1 MMPLSYTLKAKLN
14 NAISYCQEAYLVN
27 YRLIYQKIH
36 LNKEELRVKHFLTWI
51 TTDSLEGPIPLVD
64 AFTLPILKLSYI
76 TLRLF
81 LRLSLGRQRRNKI
94 HFLKKFWLD
103 SSPSYLL
110 MTRIHRFLHRNKDDI
125 HLLKIHVPKDHYQ
138 YFCRIGMGDF
148 LPGHE
153 GHIVGRFTPKEGDTV
168 IDIGAHIGRYTITSS
183 KQVGNTG
190 KVVAIEADPDNFQLL
205 KRNIALN
212 NLTNVLPLNYAVFS
226 TRTRMKLYEQS
237 ASAKYNSLMLA
248 RAAKTKNYVEV
259 NADTLDSIL
268 KLNEVNQVNWI
279 KIDVEGAE
287 FEVLKGSTK
296 TLSTENVSLLIEIHN
311 IADPRHYDNI
321 LDFLKY
327 HNYEITF
334 EQRYDGSG
342 ESHVIFRKKNSNN
355 NNNNLKNL

>member
-1 MMPLSYTLKAKLN
+1 
-14 NAISYCQEAYLVN
+14 
-27 YRLIYQKIH
+27 
-36 LNKEELRVKHFLTWI
+36 
-51 TTDSLEGPIPLVD
+51 
-64 AFTLPILKLSYI
+64 
-76 TLRLF
+76 
-81 LRLSLGRQRRNKI
+81 
-94 HFLKKFWLD
+94 
-103 SSPSYLL
+103 
-110 MTRIHRFLHRNKDDI
+110 MTRLHRVLHRNKDDV

-153 GHIVGRFTPKEGDTV
+153 GHIVGRFAPKEGDTV

-183 KQVGNTG
+183 KQVGKTG

-212 NLTNVLPLNYAVFS
+212 KLTNVMPLNYAVFS
-226 TRTRMKLYEQS
+226 ERTRMKLYEQS

-248 RAAKTKNYVEV
+248 RAARTKNYVEV
-259 NADTLDSIL
+259 EADTLDSIL

-296 TLSTENVSLLIEIHN
+296 TLSSENMSLLIEIHN
-311 IADPRHYDNI
+311 IEDPSHHHNI
-321 LDFLKY
+321 VDFLQY

-334 EQRYDGSG
+334 ERA
-342 ESHVIFRKKNSNN
+342 
-355 NNNNLKNL
+355 L

>member
-1 MMPLSYTLKAKLN
+1 MLKN
-14 NAISYCQEAYLVN
+14 
-27 YRLIYQKIH
+27 H
-36 LNKEELRVKHFLTWI
+36 LNKEELPLKHFLTWV

-64 AFTLPILKLSYI
+64 VITLPIFKFSFL
-76 TLRLF
+76 TLRLLF
-81 LRLSLGRQRRNKI
+81 KLLLGRERRNKV
-94 HFLKKFWLD
+94 HFLRKFWFD
-103 SSPSYLL
+103 TSPSYLL
-110 MTRIHRFLHRNKDDI
+110 MVRVHRFLHRNKDDVN
-125 HLLKIHVPKDHYQ
+125 LLKIHVPKDHYQ

-183 KQVGNTG
+183 KQVGNSG

-237 ASAKYNSLMLA
+237 ASAKYNSVMLT

-259 NADTLDSIL
+259 EADTLDSIL
-268 KLNEVNQVNWI
+268 KQNGINQVNWI

-296 TLSTENVSLLIEIHN
+296 TLSSENVSLLIEIHN
-311 IADPRHYDNI
+311 IDDPSHYGNI
-321 LDFLKY
+321 VDLLKY
-327 HNYEITF
+327 RNYEMTF

-342 ESHVIFRKKNSNN
+342 ESHVIFRKKNNN
-355 NNNNLKNL
+355 NNHLKNL

>member
-1 MMPLSYTLKAKLN
+1 M
-14 NAISYCQEAYLVN
+14 
-27 YRLIYQKIH
+27 
-36 LNKEELRVKHFLTWI
+36 NKEELRVKHFLTWVAS
-51 TTDSLEGPIPLVD
+51 DSLEGPIPLVD

-76 TLRLF
+76 TLRLL
-81 LRLSLGRQRRNKI
+81 LRLLLGRQRRNKM
-94 HFLKKFWLD
+94 HFLRKFWLD
-103 SSPSYLL
+103 TSPSYLL
-110 MTRIHRFLHRNKDDI
+110 MTRLHRFLHRNKDDV

-153 GHIVGRFTPKEGDTV
+153 SHIVGRFTPKEGDTV

-205 KRNIALN
+205 KRNIVLN

-237 ASAKYNSLMLA
+237 ASAKYNSVMLA

-268 KLNEVNQVNWI
+268 KQNGINQVNWI

-287 FEVLKGSTK
+287 FEVLKGSNK
-296 TLSTENVSLLIEIHN
+296 TLSSNDISLLVEIHN
-311 IADPRHYDNI
+311 IDDPSHYDNI
-321 LDFLKY
+321 LNFLKY

-334 EQRYDGSG
+334 ENRYGSG
-342 ESHVIFRKKNSNN
+342 ESHVIFRKNN
-355 NNNNLKNL
+355 NASRNL

>member
-1 MMPLSYTLKAKLN
+1 LK
-14 NAISYCQEAYLVN
+14 
-27 YRLIYQKIH
+27 
-36 LNKEELRVKHFLTWI
+36 KEELRIKHFITWV

-76 TLRLF
+76 TLRL
-81 LRLSLGRQRRNKI
+81 LLKLLVGRQRRNKI
-94 HFLKKFWLD
+94 QFLRKFWLD
-103 SSPSYLL
+103 TSPSYLL
-110 MTRIHRFLHRNKDDI
+110 MTRLHRLLHRNKDDV

-138 YFCRIGMGDF
+138 YFCRVGMGDF

-153 GHIVGRFTPKEGDTV
+153 SHIVGRFTPKEGETV

-190 KVVAIEADPDNFQLL
+190 KVVAIEADPDNFELL

-237 ASAKYNSLMLA
+237 TSAKYNSLMLA

-259 NADTLDSIL
+259 EADTLDSIL
-268 KLNEVNQVNWI
+268 KLNRVNQVNWI

-287 FEVLKGSTK
+287 FEVLKGSTR
-296 TLSTENVSLLIEIHN
+296 TLSSENVSLFIEIHN
-311 IADPRHYDNI
+311 IDDPSHYGNI
-321 LDFLKY
+321 VDFLKY

-342 ESHVIFRKKNSNN
+342 ESHVICRKKNNN
-355 NNNNLKNL
+355 NKLKNL

>member
-1 MMPLSYTLKAKLN
+1 
-14 NAISYCQEAYLVN
+14 
-27 YRLIYQKIH
+27 
-36 LNKEELRVKHFLTWI
+36 LNKEELRVRHFLTWATI
-51 TTDSLEGPIPLVD
+51 DSLEGPVPIID
-64 AFTLPILKLSYI
+64 AFILPILGLSYL
-76 TLRLF
+76 TLRLLF
-81 LRLSLGRQRRNKI
+81 RLLLGQQRRNKI
-94 HFLKKFWLD
+94 HFLRKFWLENN
-103 SSPSYLL
+103 SPSYLL
-110 MTRIHRFLHRNKDDI
+110 MTRIHRFLHRNRDDI
-125 HLLKIHVPKDHYQ
+125 HLLKIHVPRYHYQ
-138 YFCRIGMGDF
+138 YFCRIGKGDF

-153 GHIVGRFTPKEGDTV
+153 SHILTKFTPKEGDTV

-190 KVVAIEADPDNFQLL
+190 KVLAIEADPDNFQLL

-311 IADPRHYDNI
+311 IEDPSHYDNI
-321 LDFLKY
+321 VEFLKH

-342 ESHVIFRKKNSNN
+342 ESHVIFRKKNNNSNN
-355 NNNNLKNL
+355 YSKNL

>member
-1 MMPLSYTLKAKLN
+1 M
-14 NAISYCQEAYLVN
+14 
-27 YRLIYQKIH
+27 
-36 LNKEELRVKHFLTWI
+36 
-51 TTDSLEGPIPLVD
+51 TTDSLESPIPLID
-64 AFTLPILKLSYI
+64 AFTVPILKFSYI

-81 LRLSLGRQRRNKI
+81 FKLLLGRQRRNKI
-94 HFLKKFWLD
+94 RFLRKFWLD
-103 SSPSYLL
+103 TSPSYLL
-110 MTRIHRFLHRNKDDI
+110 MVRLHPFLNRNKDDM
-125 HLLKIHVPKDHYQ
+125 HLLKIQVPREHYQ

-153 GHIVGRFTPKEGDTV
+153 GHIAGRFNPKKGDIV

-183 KQVGNTG
+183 KRVGNTG
-190 KVVAIEADPDNFQLL
+190 KVVAIEADPDNFRIL

-248 RAAKTKNYVEV
+248 RAAKSRNYVEV

-268 KLNEVNQVNWI
+268 MQNGINQVNWI

-287 FEVLKGSTK
+287 LEVLKGSAK
-296 TLSTENVSLLIEIHN
+296 TLSGENIFLFVEIHN
-311 IADPRHYDNI
+311 INDPSHYDNVI
-321 LDFLKY
+321 NFLKY

-334 EQRYDGSG
+334 EQRYEGSG
-342 ESHVIFRKKNSNN
+342 ESHVMFRKK
-355 NNNNLKNL
+355 K

>member
-1 MMPLSYTLKAKLN
+1 M
-14 NAISYCQEAYLVN
+14 
-27 YRLIYQKIH
+27 
-36 LNKEELRVKHFLTWI
+36 NKEELRVKHFLTWI

-64 AFTLPILKLSYI
+64 ALTLPILKFSYI

-110 MTRIHRFLHRNKDDI
+110 MTRVHRFLHRNKDDI

-190 KVVAIEADPDNFQLL
+190 KVLAIEADPDNFQLL

-212 NLTNVLPLNYAVFS
+212 NLKNVLPLNYAVFS

-296 TLSTENVSLLIEIHN
+296 TLSTDNVSLFIEIHN
-311 IADPRHYDNI
+311 IDDPSHYHNI
-321 LDFLKY
+321 IDFLKY
-327 HNYEITF
+327 RNYEITF
-334 EQRYDGSG
+334 EQRYEGSG
-342 ESHVIFRKKNSNN
+342 ESHVIFRKKNNDDNN
-355 NNNNLKNL
+355 NSKNL

>member
-1 MMPLSYTLKAKLN
+1 
-14 NAISYCQEAYLVN
+14 
-27 YRLIYQKIH
+27 
-36 LNKEELRVKHFLTWI
+36 LNKEELRVKHFLTWV

-64 AFTLPILKLSYI
+64 ALTLPILKLSYI

-110 MTRIHRFLHRNKDDI
+110 MTRIHRFLHRNKDDV

-205 KRNIALN
+205 KRNIVLN

-342 ESHVIFRKKNSNN
+342 ESHVIFRKKNNN
-355 NNNNLKNL
+355 NNNNKKNL

>member
-1 MMPLSYTLKAKLN
+1 MD
-14 NAISYCQEAYLVN
+14 
-27 YRLIYQKIH
+27 
-36 LNKEELRVKHFLTWI
+36 VKRFIDWVTI
-51 TTDSLEGPIPLVD
+51 DSIEGPIPLLD
-64 AFTLPILKLSYI
+64 ACVMPLLRSSYLI
-76 TLRLF
+76 LRLF
-81 LRLSLGRQRRNKI
+81 LRLLLGKRRRDKI
-94 HFLKKFWLD
+94 HFLRKFWLD

-110 MTRIHRFLHRNKDDI
+110 LARLHNIFRKNKDRV
-125 HLLKIHVPKDHYQ
+125 HLLKIHMPKYHYK
-138 YFCRIGMGDF
+138 YFCRIEKGDF

-153 GHIVGRFTPKEGDTV
+153 EHLSQRFTPREGDTV

-183 KQVGNTG
+183 KQVGSTG

-237 ASAKYNSLMLA
+237 ASAKYNSVMLTRA
-248 RAAKTKNYVEV
+248 RTMNYVEV

-268 KLNEVNQVNWI
+268 EQNRITQVNWI

-296 TLSTENVSLLIEIHN
+296 TLSSNDISLLVEIHN
-311 IADPRHYDNI
+311 IDDPSHYDNI

-334 EQRYDGSG
+334 ENRYGSG
-342 ESHVIFRKKNSNN
+342 ESHIIFRKNN
-355 NNNNLKNL
+355 NASRNL

>member
-1 MMPLSYTLKAKLN
+1 MMMPLSYTLKAKLN

-342 ESHVIFRKKNSNN
+342 ESHVIFRKKNNN
-355 NNNNLKNL
+355 NNNKKKNL

>member
-1 MMPLSYTLKAKLN
+1 MD
-14 NAISYCQEAYLVN
+14 
-27 YRLIYQKIH
+27 
-36 LNKEELRVKHFLTWI
+36 VKRFIDWVTI
-51 TTDSLEGPIPLVD
+51 DSIEGPIPLLD
-64 AFTLPILKLSYI
+64 ACVMPLLRSSYLI
-76 TLRLF
+76 LRLF
-81 LRLSLGRQRRNKI
+81 LRLLLGRRRRDKI
-94 HFLKKFWLD
+94 HFLRKFWLD

-110 MTRIHRFLHRNKDDI
+110 LARLHNLFRKNKDRV
-125 HLLKIHVPKDHYQ
+125 HLLKIHMPKYHYK
-138 YFCRIGMGDF
+138 YFCRIEKGDF

-153 GHIVGRFTPKEGDTV
+153 EHLSQRFTPREGDTV

-183 KQVGNTG
+183 KQVGSTG

-237 ASAKYNSLMLA
+237 ASAKYNSVMLTRA
-248 RAAKTKNYVEV
+248 RTMNYVEV

-268 KLNEVNQVNWI
+268 EQNRITQVNWI

-296 TLSTENVSLLIEIHN
+296 TLSSNDISLLVEIHN
-311 IADPRHYDNI
+311 IDDPSHYDNI

-334 EQRYDGSG
+334 ENRYGSG
-342 ESHVIFRKKNSNN
+342 ESHIIFRKNN
-355 NNNNLKNL
+355 NASRNL

>member
-1 MMPLSYTLKAKLN
+1 MD
-14 NAISYCQEAYLVN
+14 
-27 YRLIYQKIH
+27 
-36 LNKEELRVKHFLTWI
+36 VKRFIDWVTI
-51 TTDSLEGPIPLVD
+51 DSIEGPIPLLD
-64 AFTLPILKLSYI
+64 ACVMPLLRSSYLI
-76 TLRLF
+76 LRLF
-81 LRLSLGRQRRNKI
+81 LRLLLGRRRRDKI
-94 HFLKKFWLD
+94 HFLRKFWLD

-110 MTRIHRFLHRNKDDI
+110 LARLHNIFRKNKDRV
-125 HLLKIHVPKDHYQ
+125 HLLKIHMPKYHYK
-138 YFCRIGMGDF
+138 YFCRIEKGDF

-153 GHIVGRFTPKEGDTV
+153 EHLSQRFTPREGDTV

-183 KQVGNTG
+183 KQVGSTG

-237 ASAKYNSLMLA
+237 ASAKYNSVMLTRA
-248 RAAKTKNYVEV
+248 RTMNYVEV

-268 KLNEVNQVNWI
+268 EQNRITQVNWI

-296 TLSTENVSLLIEIHN
+296 TLSSNDISLLVEIHN
-311 IADPRHYDNI
+311 IDDPSHYDNI

-334 EQRYDGSG
+334 ENRYGSG
-342 ESHVIFRKKNSNN
+342 ESHVIFRKNN
-355 NNNNLKNL
+355 NASRNL

>member
-1 MMPLSYTLKAKLN
+1 L
-14 NAISYCQEAYLVN
+14 
-27 YRLIYQKIH
+27 H
-36 LNKEELRVKHFLTWI
+36 VKRFIDWVTI
-51 TTDSLEGPIPLVD
+51 DSIEGPIPLLD
-64 AFTLPILKLSYI
+64 ACIMPLLRSAYLI
-76 TLRLF
+76 LRLF
-81 LRLSLGRQRRNKI
+81 LRLLLGRRRRDKI
-94 HFLKKFWLD
+94 HFLRKFWLD

-110 MTRIHRFLHRNKDDI
+110 MARLHNLFGKDKDRV
-125 HLLKIHVPKDHYQ
+125 HLLKIHMPKYHYK
-138 YFCRIGMGDF
+138 YFCRIEKGDF

-153 GHIVGRFTPKEGDTV
+153 EHLSRIFTPREGDTV

-183 KQVGNTG
+183 KQVGSTG

-212 NLTNVLPLNYAVFS
+212 NLTNVLPLHYAVFS

-237 ASAKYNSLMLA
+237 ASAKYNSIMLTRA
-248 RAAKTKNYVEV
+248 RTMNYVEV

-268 KLNEVNQVNWI
+268 EQNGINQVNWI

-296 TLSTENVSLLIEIHN
+296 TLSSNYISLLVEIHN
-311 IADPRHYDNI
+311 IDDPSHYDNI

-334 EQRYDGSG
+334 ENRYGSG
-342 ESHVIFRKKNSNN
+342 ESHVIFRKNN
-355 NNNNLKNL
+355 NASRNL

>member
-1 MMPLSYTLKAKLN
+1 
-14 NAISYCQEAYLVN
+14 
-27 YRLIYQKIH
+27 
-36 LNKEELRVKHFLTWI
+36 LNKEELRVKHFLAWVI
-51 TTDSLEGPIPLVD
+51 SDSLESPSPVID
-64 AFTLPILKLSYI
+64 AVTLPILKLSYI

-81 LRLSLGRQRRNKI
+81 FKLLLGRQRRNKI
-94 HFLKKFWLD
+94 HFLRKFWFD
-103 SSPSYLL
+103 TSPSYLL
-110 MTRIHRFLHRNKDDI
+110 VVRLHRFLHGNNDD
-125 HLLKIHVPKDHYQ
+125 HLLKIQVPRHHYQ

-153 GHIVGRFTPKEGDTV
+153 SHIVGRFTPKEGDTV

-237 ASAKYNSLMLA
+237 ASAKYNSVMLT

-259 NADTLDSIL
+259 EADTLDSIL
-268 KLNEVNQVNWI
+268 KQNGINQVNWI

-296 TLSTENVSLLIEIHN
+296 TLSSENVSLLIEIHN
-311 IADPRHYDNI
+311 IDDPSHYGNI
-321 LDFLKY
+321 VDLLKY
-327 HNYEITF
+327 RNYEMTF

-342 ESHVIFRKKNSNN
+342 ESHVIFRKKNNN
-355 NNNNLKNL
+355 NNHLKNL

>member
-1 MMPLSYTLKAKLN
+1 M
-14 NAISYCQEAYLVN
+14 
-27 YRLIYQKIH
+27 
-36 LNKEELRVKHFLTWI
+36 NKEELRVKHFLAWVTS
-51 TTDSLEGPIPLVD
+51 DSLESPIPLID
-64 AFTLPILKLSYI
+64 AVTLPILKFSYI

-81 LRLSLGRQRRNKI
+81 FKLLLGKQRRNKI
-94 HFLKKFWLD
+94 YFLRKFWLD
-103 SSPSYLL
+103 NSSPSYML
-110 MTRIHRFLHRNKDDI
+110 MARLHRFLHRNKDDI
-125 HLLKIHVPKDHYQ
+125 HLLKIRVPRDHYQ
-138 YFCRIGMGDF
+138 YFCRIGKGDF

-153 GHIVGRFTPKEGDTV
+153 SHIVGRFTPKEGDTV
-168 IDIGAHIGRYTITSS
+168 IDIGAHIGHYTIPSS
-183 KQVGNTG
+183 KQVGNSG

-268 KLNEVNQVNWI
+268 KLNGVNRVNWI

-296 TLSTENVSLLIEIHN
+296 TLSSENVSLLIEIHN
-311 IADPRHYDNI
+311 IDDPSHYSNI
-321 LDFLKY
+321 VDFLKY
-327 HNYEITF
+327 RNYEITF

-342 ESHVIFRKKNSNN
+342 ESHVIFREKNN
-355 NNNNLKNL
+355 NDNSKNL